1 MTTPVEEELSMESQI
16 RELTQRNQSLTNTR
30 DTKQENLRRF
40 LDEKKKAKDSNDTEI
55 AELNKMISNE

>member
-1 MTTPVEEELSMESQI
+1 MESQI